1 VRPEQIGQTQRTV
14 TGAASARRLSRFIEP
29 HGRRDVV
36 VIGAIRTTDGMDHQQ
51 RRLLNE
57 IGANV
62 EKIAADVEKLE
73 EMPLNYALRRGIQE
87 MIRKLDALAASYEGE
102 AKKAREIA
110 ERLREIDTRSPVW

>member
-1 VRPEQIGQTQRTV
+1 
-14 TGAASARRLSRFIEP
+14 
-29 HGRRDVV
+29 
-36 VIGAIRTTDGMDHQQ
+36 MDHQH

-62 EKIAADVEKLE
+62 EKIAADVDKLQGI
-73 EMPLNYALRRGIQE
+73 PLNYALRRGLQE
-87 MIRKLDALAASYEGE
+87 MIRKLDGLAASYEGE